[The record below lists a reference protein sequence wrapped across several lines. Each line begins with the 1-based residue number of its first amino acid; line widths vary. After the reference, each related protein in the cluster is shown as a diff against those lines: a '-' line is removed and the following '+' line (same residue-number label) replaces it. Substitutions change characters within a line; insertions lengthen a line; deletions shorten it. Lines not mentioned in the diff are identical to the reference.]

1 MKNQAR
7 ILVFDKF
14 TLQNLAD
21 TSGGMQTS
29 RVYFLYITSE
39 VNSTMRSLPADVLWG
54 SFVTHSFL
62 SYGRLLNTADI
73 YVLDCLNKPDL
84 KKDKKKKKKRKT
96 KLYFL

>member
-1 MKNQAR
+1 MKNRAR

-14 TLQNLAD
+14 TLQILAD
-21 TSGGMQTS
+21 TSGDMQTS

-62 SYGRLLNTADI
+62 SHGRLLNTADI
-73 YVLDCLNKPDL
+73 YVLDCLNKL
-84 KKDKKKKKKRKT
+84 ISG
-96 KLYFL
+96 

>member
-39 VNSTMRSLPADVLWG
+39 VNSTIRRCLFIVRPQRE
-54 SFVTHSFL
+54 FVIFCPIQT
-62 SYGRLLNTADI
+62 
-73 YVLDCLNKPDL
+73 
-84 KKDKKKKKKRKT
+84 
-96 KLYFL
+96 

>member
-21 TSGGMQTS
+21 TFGGMQTS

-39 VNSTMRSLPADVLWG
+39 VNSTMRRCLFIVRPQTE
-54 SFVTHSFL
+54 FVIFCPIQT
-62 SYGRLLNTADI
+62 
-73 YVLDCLNKPDL
+73 
-84 KKDKKKKKKRKT
+84 
-96 KLYFL
+96 